1 MALANSSSVES
12 RAPLAANDCSWSVP
26 PVNMAGIVP
35 VPLTFFLL
43 AALCVATIDAP
54 LARAKLHG
62 VLPGGVVAIFDRVE
76 TFGHAVGV
84 AVILIAVWVLD
95 PARRRCMPRLIA
107 AAFGAGLAANIV
119 KLMVA
124 RRRPFAW
131 VDPTGNTL
139 PSQFVEWFP
148 LGLNSSAEQSFPS
161 AHTAS
166 AVGLALG
173 LAALYPRGRVLFLTI
188 AAMVAM
194 QRTVFCAHYASDV
207 LAGAGL
213 AWLFVLGLFRL
224 RAVDRVFRRIERPKL
239 GEATTYNLSRA
250 A

>member
-1 MALANSSSVES
+1 MAYAEPKTGAS
-12 RAPLAANDCSWSVP
+12 RATRAASAVAWSIP
-26 PVNMAGIVP
+26 PVNVRGVVP
-35 VPLTFFLL
+35 IPLTFFLL
-43 AALCVATIDAP
+43 AAIAVATVDAP

-62 VLPGGVVAIFDRVE
+62 VLPGGFIAVFDRIE

-95 PARRRCMPRLIA
+95 PAHRRCLPRLLA
-107 AAFGAGLAANIV
+107 AAFGTGLAANVV
-119 KLMVA
+119 KMLVA

-131 VDPTGNTL
+131 VDPMGNTL

-173 LAALYPRGRVLFLTI
+173 LAALYPRGRTLFLTI

-213 AWLFVLGLFRL
+213 AWLFVLGLFRIP
-224 RAVDRVFRRIERPKL
+224 AVDRRFRRIERLKPP
-239 GEATTYNLSRA
+239 EPAIHSISRA